1 GLAERPGRARR
12 GRARARPAL
21 ELLEGRTVPSTLSVV
36 DLFGPG
42 VLTFV
47 AGDAKANQLSISY
60 DKGSH
65 RYTFTDPA
73 EPISFGPGILDGIGN
88 HPTRVSFGDGDF
100 ASINVSLKDLD
111 DGLRVFSL
119 ADPLTVSAGEGND
132 AVRLGD
138 TAGSLDAI
146 LSPVSVQG
154 GAGT

>member
-1 GLAERPGRARR
+1 
-12 GRARARPAL
+12 
-21 ELLEGRTVPSTLSVV
+21 
-36 DLFGPG
+36 
-42 VLTFV
+42 
-47 AGDAKANQLSISY
+47 
-60 DKGSH
+60 
-65 RYTFTDPA
+65 
-73 EPISFGPGILDGIGN
+73 
-88 HPTRVSFGDGDF
+88 GDGDF

-154 GAGT
+154 GAGTDSLTLLDQGDDTANVYTVTGASVLRGGLPIQQTGMESLSINAGPAADSITVLSTAASTPVWINAGGGDDVIQIGDASTTLDAIRGAVKVRGQ